1 MDVTQLK
8 LALRSGDL
16 IILEHWIR
24 LAERQLRNGRIFG
37 SGLEAL
43 CIAVAKARGT
53 LVLEVHSVARAAIHA
68 RATWAAHY
76 KHFEDLF
83 ATLKWKHSSCAYEI

>member
-53 LVLEVHSVARAAIHA
+53 LVLEAAIHA

>member
-24 LAERQLRNGRIFG
+24 LAERQLRNGIVIIELPRIIDMCQAE
-37 SGLEAL
+37 SS
-43 CIAVAKARGT
+43 
-53 LVLEVHSVARAAIHA
+53 VLG
-68 RATWAAHY
+68 
-76 KHFEDLF
+76 
-83 ATLKWKHSSCAYEI
+83 WKRYVLQWLRHVGH

>member
-53 LVLEVHSVARAAIHA
+53 LVLEVHSVARVKID
-68 RATWAAHY
+68 ATR
-76 KHFEDLF
+76 LQVL
-83 ATLKWKHSSCAYEI
+83 TLPIGRNTCKSNLGGTL

>member
-24 LAERQLRNGRIFG
+24 LAERQLRNGIVIIELPRIIGMFQAE
-37 SGLEAL
+37 SS
-43 CIAVAKARGT
+43 
-53 LVLEVHSVARAAIHA
+53 VLG
-68 RATWAAHY
+68 
-76 KHFEDLF
+76 
-83 ATLKWKHSSCAYEI
+83 WKRYVLQWLRHVGH